1 MKKLFAVIFLLSI
14 SVAAIAQQTGNI
26 LGTVRD
32 TTGAVVPDAT
42 VTLTNAST
50 QFSRTLHSN
59 ASGEYVGSSLPIGN
73 YTVTVEAQGFRKLE
87 RSGITLTTAN
97 SLTLDLDLTMGSTS
111 ETIEVTAQASLLQSQ
126 SGTVSSLVDSKQV
139 VNLPLATRN
148 FTDLV
153 LLTPGAHQGTASNLG
168 EGGSAYSIR
177 GGANFSVNGTT
188 AATNSYLIDGIYDR
202 NQWLNTLVIV
212 PIVDSIQEYRV
223 LTSSFTAEVGESAGA
238 VTLVSTKNGTNQFH
252 GAAWEFLRNDR
263 LNANQYFA
271 KQAGL
276 ARPKYNR
283 NVFGGNVGGPIFRDR
298 TFFFADYQGI
308 RQHTPVTQ
316 TTTIP
321 TQAMVN
327 MVKTGDFSSAPV
339 TIYNPSTTTTVGGA
353 STRTPY
359 AANNLSADLDPA
371 AVKLVSLIPLP
382 TNGNAINNYT
392 ITPNSLLR
400 DNQFDVRVDQSLLR
414 SDRLFF
420 KYAYDRAS
428 QTLPGTMYPNPA
440 ANIPVGPY
448 FSTGANGYTT
458 DALAHSGTVGYSHV
472 FSANTLVEL
481 HAAIVRWNADVAPV
495 NIDVP
500 AATNLG
506 IPGINRDPYSG
517 GLPAFTVSTFSPLGD
532 NSTWPEISHITT
544 FQYDGN
550 LTHTLGNHTLKAGL
564 LFLRHRFNGFSA
576 FPVRGTF
583 DFNGQYTRPNNATNV
598 TATQLPYYALADLA
612 LGAMDS
618 ASRNILTGSFGMRL
632 FQLAPF
638 VQDTWRAT
646 DRLTLDYG
654 VRWEISA
661 PPYEVH
667 NHWANLNLKTGLL
680 EIAGLNGNGRRLRNF
695 DLKTISPRL
704 GLAYTLDGSR
714 KTVLR
719 AGFGMSYVET
729 LAGGAQ
735 LYKNLPYYFAQ
746 NITTTVDTAPTSF
759 LRNGLPAPVPP
770 DPNNVSAI
778 STGSPT
784 VWDPNTRQTG
794 VTQFNLGI
802 QRELRKDV
810 ILDVSYVGTVSHHLL
825 VNNLNL
831 NQSRPGPGAQGP
843 RRPFYTVNPNLV
855 NVAYRAGIADANYN
869 SLQVHAEKRTS
880 GGLNFGVSYT
890 YSKYLT
896 NYGNPN
902 PAGTNSG
909 GNNDVQDSSCL
920 RCNYGPATGDDL
932 RHNLVANEVYELP
945 FGPKRRFLNH
955 GVIAHIAGPWSVSS
969 VWSLHSGSPFTV
981 FYSSNT
987 SNSAGGGTQR
997 PNRIGKGKLSSGRTI
1012 NHWFDTAAFAAPAQ
1026 YTFGNSGT
1034 GILTGPGYFNMD
1046 MTLERHILLGDR
1058 YDLNLRGEAFNTF
1071 NRANFNNPSATIG
1084 SPTAGAIS
1092 STQAARILQIAV
1104 KLSF

>member
-1 MKKLFAVIFLLSI
+1 MKKLFVVPSLLFVS
-14 SVAAIAQQTGNI
+14 AAAFAQQTGNI

-32 TTGAVVPDAT
+32 KTGSVVPDAT
-42 VTLTNAST
+42 VTLTNTST
-50 QFSRTLHSN
+50 QFSRTLRSN
-59 ASGEYVGSSLPIGN
+59 TSGEYVGSSLPIGN
-73 YTVTVEAQGFRKLE
+73 YTVTVEAQGFQKLD

-97 SLTLDLDLTMGSTS
+97 SLTLDMELTVGSTA

-153 LLTPGAHQGTASNLG
+153 LLTPGAHQGTANNLG

-188 AATNSYLIDGIYDR
+188 AATNSYLIDGIYNR

-223 LTSSFTAEVGESAGA
+223 LTSSYTAEFGESAGA

-252 GAAWEFLRNDR
+252 GAAWEFLRNDL

-327 MVKTGDFSSAPV
+327 MVKTGNFSGAPV
-339 TIYNPSTTTTVGGA
+339 TIYNPYTTTTVGGV

-359 AANNLSADLDPA
+359 AGNNLSADLDPA
-371 AVKLVSLIPLP
+371 AAKLASLIPVP
-382 TNGNAINNYT
+382 TNGNATNNYT
-392 ITPNSLLR
+392 ITPSLLLR
-400 DNQFDVRVDQSLLR
+400 DNQFDVRIDQNLFS
-414 SDRLFF
+414 SGRLFF

-428 QTLPGTMYPNPA
+428 QTVPGTMYPNPA
-440 ANIPVGPY
+440 ANIQVGTY
-448 FSTGANGYTT
+448 LSTGSNGYNT
-458 DALAHSGTVGYSHV
+458 DALAHSGTLGYSHV
-472 FSANTLVEL
+472 FSANTLLDL
-481 HAAIVRWNADVAPV
+481 HAAIVRWNANVAPV
-495 NIDVP
+495 NVNVP
-500 AATNLG
+500 AATNIG
-506 IPGINRDPYSG
+506 IPGINYNARSG
-517 GLPAFTVSTFSPLGD
+517 GLPAFTLSGFSTLGD
-532 NSTWPEISHITT
+532 GSSYPEISHITT

-550 LTHTLGNHTLKAGL
+550 LTHTVGNHTIKAGL

-583 DFNGQYTRPNNATNV
+583 DFNGQYTRLNNATSV
-598 TATQLPYYALADLA
+598 SSSQLQYYALADLA
-612 LGAMDS
+612 LGATDS
-618 ASRNILTGSFGMRL
+618 ASRNILTGSFGMRT
-632 FQLAPF
+632 FQLAPY

-667 NHWANLNLKTGLL
+667 NHWANLDVKTGLL
-680 EIAGLNGNGRRLRNF
+680 KVAGLNGNGRRLRNF

-719 AGFGMSYVET
+719 AGFGISYVDT
-729 LAGGAQ
+729 LVGGAQ

-746 NITTTVDTAPTSF
+746 AITTSVDTAPTAL
-759 LRNGLPAPVPP
+759 LRNGLSTPVAP
-770 DPNNVSAI
+770 DPNDINAI

-784 VWDPNTRQTG
+784 VWDPNTRQTS
-794 VTQFNLGI
+794 VTQFSLGV

-825 VNNLNL
+825 VNSLNL
-831 NQSRPGPGAQGP
+831 NQSRPGAGAQGP
-843 RRPFYTVNPNLV
+843 RRPYYTINPNLV
-855 NVAYRAGIADANYN
+855 NVAYRAGVADANYN

-890 YSKYLT
+890 YSKYLSDF
-896 NYGNPN
+896 GNPN
-902 PAGTNSG
+902 GG
-909 GNNDVQDSSCL
+909 GNNDIQDNSCL
-920 RCNYGPATGDDL
+920 RCNYGPSADDL
-932 RHNLVANEVYELP
+932 RHNLVVNEVYELP

-955 GVIAHIAGPWSVSS
+955 GVISHIAGPWSLSS

-981 FYSSNT
+981 FYSSNV

-997 PNRIGKGKLSSGRTI
+997 PNRVGSGTLSSGRTI
-1012 NHWFDTAAFAAPAQ
+1012 NHWFDTTAFAAPAQ

-1034 GILTGPGYFNMD
+1034 GILRGPGYFNVD
-1046 MTLERHILLGDR
+1046 MTLERHILFGDR

-1071 NRANFNNPSATIG
+1071 NRANFNNPAATIG
-1084 SPTAGAIS
+1084 SPTAGVIS
-1092 STQAARILQIAV
+1092 STQAARILQLAV